1 MDDQQKRE
9 LIGSQVTPVTIV
21 PNLWIEKEGQ
31 VERISGVQRE
41 CAIALVIGDDLTN
54 GCLTW
59 KERAQTKSANDTW
72 FLFYFLVLCVEYTK
86 LGSCSIN
93 ICKETHETQYFR
105 ACRALARRFAGCE
118 EPGDKDII
126 KHNIVYLHTVNIEHL
141 NDIRKEFENVKNK
154 IKEAEEAKKKKR
166 KKNGDEEEEEEKEE
180 EEDEEEIVLPPKVER
195 YLNVKDEIMIEE
207 LYEDSAC
214 LSLKKDADV
223 SDEKMKLPQTEKNII
238 SKVSFTVSIV
248 PDASGKTMGYLV
260 RFLIHDEQ
268 WNPGTFI
275 YDLIKQCTD
284 RESQK
289 NSNFYSDPWPQYLH
303 LQGTDFPVH
312 NMNWGR
318 WMSCVNRVTNQK
330 SSFESYVTDLAQSSR
345 ADNRNN
351 MCHPTNVC
359 SLRRAIM
366 KLKEAGGMVGNPED
380 YYSDEKTAIF
390 PLKTVRYPS
399 NHVFWDHDKII
410 GLNNQFLPFAME
422 NVEDSFPPEMI
433 KYLKTPDP
441 FQKDR
446 IRDLMPQFAGYKTG
460 NILIHMSTEA
470 DKYEDRVR
478 SIMPKNIYDS
488 FVNGVQVKD
497 MAEIVKYQK
506 ILRHYNDIWMKKMY
520 TAIPLE
526 GSPETLN
533 IPPQIKSMIKW
544 FQEYDQEITRDS
556 QLYDPEMDLFS
567 NWVAKTMIQ
576 YEKFAGI
583 VQPIIPFKMRGCF
596 SVYQRRE
603 GQILYNMCLYGSH
616 GGGKSFLTVSF
627 LGKFCIPGTF
637 KVIDRCTGAA
647 DQTDQSVFDE
657 IRGQHEMDE
666 AFVNSKHGEKH
677 KDKVNMKKSSMTSGA
692 ITVKTLEYV
701 NVPGFGRLRGNRE
714 LTQAQNYTEVT
725 CSNTR
730 PSEDAIGSRF
740 HNVLLGESKIPVE
753 QMNFEIDTKDKKN
766 VITDFR
772 VTQFLSC
779 MFEKAMS
786 IFAVPCRRPFMG
798 LFNDISVRMVDAL
811 RAWGAMEDDQTV
823 SRSLEI
829 MTPMA
834 RELVVE
840 KAMLLTFHTKGAP
853 HYGKKYRHEYL
864 IDAAPYAY
872 CDLNILLLT
881 WNLHSSDWIKSD
893 FGNVLR
899 AMYRVVRNKEW
910 DSSKTL
916 YEYYQQDY
924 ENKIHFKKSKN
935 WAYDQKNDNGRNKY
949 FIDLNYLELG
959 GKLPEIARAV
969 ADRTNPHLKA
979 NDVEALL
986 TAMAGKT
993 FRPRCGANSRNGYTR
1008 QIPIDDLEAHKGIWV
1023 QKKFLHIH
1031 GFKNVIKAYVSE
1043 VYLIYLK
1050 DLFPEENCYANIKH
1064 LLGDPMDIFVNYIS
1078 GRYYNSKGE
1087 LVGNLEEVPP
1097 PTFEDMATIVKSFAG
1112 VSYDKVDDPFN
1123 TIPDLTP
1130 TDCAIILH
1138 GMKNGKIRKHGDT
1151 VNHYLKIGIRTDQNL
1166 VEFPRYYCESDIP
1179 MINDV
1184 NVSEDY
1190 HYQLLNLVEI
1200 IPTQKKVTFSPMAIE
1215 LFDKDIIL
1223 DAFFDATLCKSTKPG
1238 KRLLGWVDENDS
1250 SKFKTIKLSRELI
1263 DEKVKEFDDNSPN
1276 NAVMR
1281 ANGIPF
1287 IRRGF
1292 IEESAKSFLYGVE
1305 RKEIETQK
1313 SIETVED
1320 LDRWAATKQH
1330 LICGRPFDEPV
1341 RDPEWIRKNY
1351 KGLVGT
1357 IDYPNQ
1363 IIRDKLHQS
1372 ASFWDP
1378 NSASKRSKGRQI
1390 ARGIS
1395 EGKKK

>member
-21 PNLWIEKEGQ
+21 PPLWIEKEGQ
-31 VERISGVQRE
+31 VERILGVQGE

-54 GCLTW
+54 GSLTW
-59 KERAQTKSANDTW
+59 KERSQTKSANDTW
-72 FLFYFLVLCVEYTK
+72 FLLYFLLLCVEYTK

-93 ICKETHETQYFR
+93 VCKQTHFAQYTR
-105 ACRALARRFAGCE
+105 ACKALARRLSGCE
-118 EPGDKDII
+118 KPTDKDII
-126 KHNIVYLHTVNIEHL
+126 KNHIVYLHTVNTEHL
-141 NDIRKEFENVKNK
+141 NDIKIEMENIKKEML
-154 IKEAEEAKKKKR
+154 AEEESKKKKR
-166 KKNGDEEEEEEKEE
+166 KKEKEAVEEEEEEAV
-180 EEDEEEIVLPPKVER
+180 DEVIVVELPPKVER
-195 YLNVKDEIMIEE
+195 YLNVRDEIMVDEI
-207 LYEDSAC
+207 YEDSKD
-214 LSLKKDADV
+214 LKRNLDI
-223 SDEKMKLPQTEKNII
+223 SDENMKLPETEKNIV
-238 SKVSFTVSIV
+238 SKVSFTVSVV
-248 PDASGKTMGYLV
+248 PNSKGKTMGYLI
-260 RFLIHDEQ
+260 RFLIHDQQ

-275 YDLIKQCTD
+275 YDLINQCTQ
-284 RESQK
+284 REAQK
-289 NSNFYSDPWPQYLH
+289 NCNFYSDPWPQYLH

-318 WMSCVNRVTNQK
+318 WMACANRVGNQK
-330 SSFESYVTDLAQSSR
+330 SSFDSYVMDLAQSSR

-351 MCHPTNVC
+351 MCHPTKVC
-359 SLRRAIM
+359 SLDRAIK
-366 KLKEAGGMVGNPED
+366 KLREAGGIVGHKED
-380 YYSDEKTAIF
+380 YYSDEKVAVF

-399 NHVFWDHDKII
+399 NHVFWDHDKMI
-410 GLNNQFLPFAME
+410 GLSNQFFPFAME
-422 NVEDSFPPEMI
+422 NVEDSFPIEMI
-433 KYLKTPDP
+433 RYLKTPDP

-446 IRDLMPQFAGYKTG
+446 IRDLMPQFSGYKTG
-460 NILIHMSTEA
+460 NILIHMSTES

-478 SIMPKNIYDS
+478 TIMPKNIYDAYQG
-488 FVNGVQVKD
+488 FTNGIVPNNLK
-497 MAEIVKYQK
+497 EIETYQK
-506 ILRHYNDIWMKKMY
+506 ILKHYNDIWMKKMY

-526 GSPETLN
+526 GSPELLN

-544 FQEYDQEITRDS
+544 FQDFDDEITRDS
-556 QLYDPEMDLFS
+556 EMFDPDMDLFS
-567 NWVAKTMIQ
+567 NWIAKTMIQ

-583 VQPIIPFKMRGCF
+583 VQPIIPFKLRGCF

-616 GGGKSFLTVSF
+616 GGGKSHSTVSF
-627 LGKFCIPGTF
+627 LAKFCIPGTF

-666 AFVNSKHGEKH
+666 AFVNAAHGDKN

-692 ITVKTLEYV
+692 ITVKTLEFV
-701 NVPGFGRLRGNRE
+701 NVAGFGRLRGTRE
-714 LTQAQNYTEVT
+714 ITQAQNYTEVT

-753 QMNFEIDTKDKKN
+753 QMNFEIDTADKKN
-766 VITDFR
+766 TVTDFR

-786 IFAVPCRRPFMG
+786 FFAVPCRRPFMG

-834 RELVVE
+834 RELVIE
-840 KAMLLTFHTKGAP
+840 KAMLLTFHTKGGP
-853 HYGKKYRHEYL
+853 HYKKKYRHEYL

-899 AMYRVVRNKEW
+899 AMYRVVRNREY
-910 DSSKTL
+910 DNSKTPYQL
-916 YEYYQQDY
+916 YQEDY
-924 ENKIHFKKSKN
+924 ENKIHFKKTKN
-935 WAYDQKNDNGRNKY
+935 WAYDPKNDNGRNKHI
-949 FIDLNYLELG
+949 IDLNYLELN

-979 NDVEALL
+979 NDVEAILN
-986 TAMAGKT
+986 AMSGKT
-993 FRPRCGANSRNGYTR
+993 FRPRVGENNRNGYKR
-1008 QIPIDDLEAHKGIWV
+1008 ELLSDDLAVHKGIWV
-1023 QKKFLHIH
+1023 QKKILNIA
-1031 GFKNVIKAYVSE
+1031 GFKNIIKGYVSE
-1043 VYLIYLK
+1043 VYLVYLK
-1050 DLFPEENCYANIKH
+1050 DLFPEEDCYANIKH
-1064 LLGDPMDIFVNYIS
+1064 LLGDPMEMFGRYIS
-1078 GRYYNSKGE
+1078 KDKE
-1087 LVGNLEEVPP
+1087 KV
-1097 PTFEDMATIVKSFAG
+1097 TFEEMVMIVKSFAG
-1112 VSYDKVDDPFN
+1112 INYDEVVDPFN
-1123 TIPDLTP
+1123 TIPDLT
-1130 TDCAIILH
+1130 DIDALIILH
-1138 GMKNGKIRKHGDT
+1138 GIKHGKIRKHGDM
-1151 VNHYLKIGIRTDQNL
+1151 VNHYLKVGIRTDPNL
-1166 VEFPRYYCESDIP
+1166 VEFPRYYCESDIT
-1179 MINDV
+1179 MVNDV
-1184 NVSEDY
+1184 NVSEMESIHY
-1190 HYQLLNLVEI
+1190 HHQILNLVEI

-1223 DAFFDATLCKSTKPG
+1223 DAFIDATLCKSTKPG
-1238 KRLLGWVDENDS
+1238 KRLLGWVDDNDS
-1250 SKFKTIKLSRELI
+1250 SKFKTIKLSKELI
-1263 DEKVKEFDDNSPN
+1263 EQKVKEFDDNSSN

-1292 IEESAKSFLYGVE
+1292 IEESAKAFLYGVE
-1305 RKEIETQK
+1305 RERQQVQK

-1330 LICGRPFDEPV
+1330 LICGRPFTEPV
-1341 RDPEWIRKNY
+1341 RDPEWIKENY
-1351 KGLVGT
+1351 KKAGGLVGK
-1357 IDYPNQ
+1357 IDYPDQ
-1363 IIRDKLHQS
+1363 IIRDKLNQS
-1372 ASFWDP
+1372 ANFWDP
-1378 NSASKRSKGRQI
+1378 NSAAKRSKSRQI
-1390 ARGIS
+1390 A
-1395 EGKKK
+1395 KLK

>member
-21 PNLWIEKEGQ
+21 PPLWIEKEGK
-31 VERISGVQRE
+31 VERISGVQGE

-54 GCLTW
+54 GSLTW
-59 KERAQTKSANDTW
+59 QERSQTKSANDTW
-72 FLFYFLVLCVEYTK
+72 FLFYFLVLCVEYVK

-93 ICKETHETQYFR
+93 VCKQTHQFQYQR
-105 ACRALARRFAGCE
+105 ACKALARRICGCE
-118 EPGDKDII
+118 KPADKDII
-126 KHNIVYLHTVNIEHL
+126 KNNIVYLHTVNTEHL
-141 NDIRKEFENVKNK
+141 NDIKIEIENVK
-154 IKEAEEAKKKKR
+154 KEMEEESKRKKR
-166 KKNGDEEEEEEKEE
+166 KKDEPEKKEEEEEEEE
-180 EEDEEEIVLPPKVER
+180 APAPAPKVER
-195 YLNVKDEIMIEE
+195 FLIVSSEIEVDY
-207 LYEDSAC
+207 LYEDSIT
-214 LSLKKDADV
+214 LRLDI
-223 SDEKMKLPQTEKNII
+223 SDENMKLPQTENNVI
-238 SKVSFTVSIV
+238 SKVSFTVTAV
-248 PDASGKTMGYLV
+248 PDVTGKNMGYLI
-260 RFLIHDEQ
+260 RFLIHDQQ

-275 YDLIKQCTD
+275 YELIKQCLD
-284 RESQK
+284 REAQK
-289 NSNFYSDPWPQYLH
+289 NSNFYVDTWPQYLH

-312 NMNWGR
+312 TMSWGR
-318 WMSCVNRVTNQK
+318 WMACVNRVTNQK
-330 SSFESYVTDLAQSSR
+330 SSFESYVTDLAQSKR

-359 SLRRAIM
+359 NLERALNKLR
-366 KLKEAGGMVGNPED
+366 EAGGMVGSVGD
-380 YYSDEKTAIF
+380 YYLDETTAKF

-399 NHVFWDHDKII
+399 NHVFWDHDKLV
-410 GLNNQFLPFAME
+410 GLNNQFLPFALE
-422 NVEDSFPPEMI
+422 NVEDSFPLELI

-460 NILIHMSTEA
+460 NRLIHMSTEA
-470 DKYEDRVR
+470 DKYDDRVR
-478 SIMPKNIYDS
+478 SLMPKDIYDI
-488 FVNGVQVKD
+488 FVQGQEPTEDIK
-497 MAEIVKYQK
+497 KYQK
-506 ILRHYNDIWMKKMY
+506 ILKHYNDIWMKKMY

-526 GSPETLN
+526 GSPEHSN

-544 FQEYDQEITRDS
+544 HQDFDNVITRDS
-556 QLYDPEMDLFS
+556 QMYDPDMDLFS
-567 NWVAKTMIQ
+567 NWVAKTMIH
-576 YEKFAGI
+576 YEKFGGI
-583 VQPIIPFKMRGCF
+583 VQPIIPFKLRGCF

-666 AFVNSKHGEKH
+666 AFVNSKHGEKN
-677 KDKVNMKKSSMTSGA
+677 KDKVNMKKSSMTSGE
-692 ITVKTLEYV
+692 ITVKTLEFV

-714 LTQAQNYTEVT
+714 LTQAQNFTEVT

-753 QMNFEIDTKDKKN
+753 QMNFEIDTADKKN
-766 VITDFR
+766 TIADFR

-786 IFAVPCRRPFMG
+786 FFAVPCRRPFMG

-853 HYGKKYRHEYL
+853 HYMKNYRHEQL

-910 DSSKTL
+910 DNSKTL

-924 ENKIHFKKSKN
+924 ESKINFKKSKN
-935 WAYDQKNDNGRNKY
+935 WGYDQKNDNGRNKF
-949 FIDLNYLELG
+949 FIDLNYLELN

-969 ADRTNPHLKA
+969 SDRTNPHLKA

-986 TAMAGKT
+986 TAMSGKT
-993 FRPRCGANSRNGYTR
+993 FRPRTGANNRNGYTR
-1008 QIPIDDLEAHKGIWV
+1008 QIPIDDLAVHKGTWV
-1023 QKKFLHIH
+1023 QKKVLNLH
-1031 GFKNVIKAYVSE
+1031 GFKSVVKAYAAE
-1043 VYLIYLK
+1043 VYMLYVK
-1050 DLFPEENCYANIKH
+1050 DLFPEEDCYANIKH
-1064 LLGDPMDIFVNYIS
+1064 LIGDPMDVLVNYL
-1078 GRYYNSKGE
+1078 SKG
-1087 LVGNLEEVPP
+1087 GNLPAITLEEM
-1097 PTFEDMATIVKSFAG
+1097 TMIVKSFTG
-1112 VSYDKVDDPFN
+1112 INQNEIRDPFN
-1123 TIPDLTP
+1123 DIPDLTQ
-1130 TDCAIILH
+1130 TDCTIILH
-1138 GMKNGKIRKHGDT
+1138 GMKNGRIRKYGDV
-1151 VNHYLKIGIRTDQNL
+1151 VNHYLRIGIRTDQNL

-1184 NVSEDY
+1184 SVSEDY
-1190 HYQLLNLVEI
+1190 HHQILNLVEI

-1215 LFDKDIIL
+1215 LFDKEIIL
-1223 DAFFDATLCKSTKPG
+1223 DAFIDATLCKSTKPG
-1238 KRLLGWVDENDS
+1238 KRLLGWADDNDS
-1250 SKFKTIKLSRELI
+1250 SKFKTIKLTKEI
-1263 DEKVKEFDDNSPN
+1263 IEQKVKEFDDNSPN
-1276 NAVMR
+1276 NAVLR
-1281 ANGIPF
+1281 ENGIPF
-1287 IRRGF
+1287 IRRGA
-1292 IEESAKSFLYGVE
+1292 IEESAKAFLYGIDQQ
-1305 RKEIETQK
+1305 KEHVQK
-1313 SIETVED
+1313 SIETVKD

-1341 RDPEWIRKNY
+1341 RDPEWIKKNY
-1351 KGLVGT
+1351 VEAGGLVGT
-1357 IDYPNQ
+1357 VDYPNQ
-1363 IIRDKLHQS
+1363 IIRDKLNQS
-1372 ASFWDP
+1372 ASHWDP
-1378 NSASKRSKGRQI
+1378 NSAAKRTKSRQI
-1390 ARGIS
+1390 A
-1395 EGKKK
+1395 KLK